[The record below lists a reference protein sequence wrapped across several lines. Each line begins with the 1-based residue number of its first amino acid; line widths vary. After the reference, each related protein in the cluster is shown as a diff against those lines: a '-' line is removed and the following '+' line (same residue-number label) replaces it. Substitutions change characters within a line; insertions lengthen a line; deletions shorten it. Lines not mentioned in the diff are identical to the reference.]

1 MPFPFWELS
10 ADGPFPFLEPSAYG
24 FSDLTGMLLNAVNSE
39 GMINVEAKV
48 ALRAGSSKLSLDVYE
63 RHYQGIMRR
72 ASHA

>member
-1 MPFPFWELS
+1 
-10 ADGPFPFLEPSAYG
+10 
-24 FSDLTGMLLNAVNSE
+24 MLLNAVNSE